1 MNSFCRQVFGIALGT
16 AFVLGPASFAVS
28 AQINTDI
35 VEQNRAAL
43 EKQGAGEDTKRPRGT
58 LPEDWAYQLPAGV
71 TTRQVTFYVD
81 GGTPLYGKLFF
92 PRGFTKT
99 GKWPAVV
106 VGHGIN
112 AISMGIEKYAAR
124 FAGRGMVAMAI
135 DYVSYGYSGGEVS
148 LLEPDTTTDD
158 LAVWEKFARLQM
170 KRTDLNN
177 FHEIDDYRAAISY
190 LQGEPG
196 VDAERIGIWGTSNAG
211 GVVISV
217 AAQDSRVKAVVSQ
230 VMGTGAAPAT
240 GPVSFPANYV
250 DDAILRARTG
260 QGAEAD
266 GGFSFRTKID
276 YYSTQIDREVRSG
289 STIDRIPDTTKVL
302 SILAEHDELIPPA
315 GAPAAAKAFKGTWQ
329 VVTLPYMTHFQ
340 MYSHTAFEV
349 DSTLAGDWL
358 VKYLGTGR

>member
-1 MNSFCRQVFGIALGT
+1 MTPFCRRVFGILLGS
-16 AFVLGPASFAVS
+16 AFVMGAAPFAVS

-35 VEQNRAAL
+35 IEQNREAL
-43 EKQGAGEDTKRPRGT
+43 EKQGSNADMKRPSGT
-58 LPEDWAYQLPAGV
+58 LPQDWAYQLPAGV
-71 TTRQVTFYVD
+71 TTRQITFYVD

-112 AISMGIEKYAAR
+112 AISIGIEKFAAR
-124 FAGRGMVAMAI
+124 FADRGLVAMAI

-158 LAVWEKFARLQM
+158 RAVWGKTARIQM

-177 FHEIDDYRAAISY
+177 FHEIDDYRAAVSY
-190 LQGEPG
+190 LVGEPG
-196 VDAERIGIWGTSNAG
+196 VDRDRIGIWGTSNAG
-211 GVVISV
+211 SVVISV
-217 AAQDSRVKAVVSQ
+217 AAQDARVKAVVSQ
-230 VMGTGAAPAT
+230 VMGTGAAPAR
-240 GPVSFPANYV
+240 GPVPMRPDVV

-260 QGAEAD
+260 QGVEID

-276 YYSTQIDREVRSG
+276 RFAYQIIAEVRPG
-289 STIDRIPDTTKVL
+289 STIDRIPDTTKLL
-302 SILAEHDELIPPA
+302 SVLAEHDELAPPA

-329 VVTLPYMTHFQ
+329 VVTLPAMTHFQ
-340 MYSHTAFEV
+340 MYSNTAFEV
-349 DSTLAGDWL
+349 DSTLAGDWF
-358 VKYLGTGR
+358 VKYLGTGH